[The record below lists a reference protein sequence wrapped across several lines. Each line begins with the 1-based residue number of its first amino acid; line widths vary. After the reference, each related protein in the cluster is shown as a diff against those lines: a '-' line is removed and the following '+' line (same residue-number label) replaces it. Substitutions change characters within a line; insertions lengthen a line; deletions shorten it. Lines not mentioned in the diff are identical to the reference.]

1 MDDVKRIRVGGRMTN
16 AFAVVHRVCDEEH
29 RKEKDR
35 GTKVGRKE
43 GGEAK
48 QGILKISTGCG
59 NGVLDIFGVVLSVV
73 GILVICRIG
82 LGVFFDGRRPG
93 DGTSVYQTTGKT

>member
-1 MDDVKRIRVGGRMTN
+1 MMNT
-16 AFAVVHRVCDEEH
+16 FAVVHGVCDGER

-48 QGILKISTGCG
+48 QGILKISTSCG
-59 NGVLDIFGVVLSVV
+59 NSVPNIFGVVLSVV

-82 LGVFFDGRRPG
+82 LGVFFDGR
-93 DGTSVYQTTGKT
+93 